1 MTRTYWIYAAAVT
14 LPLALA
20 LPASPVLA
28 DVAAPAAVTAQ
39 TPTQFIQ
46 AIAETALNSINGKK
60 LSDEETMQRFRD
72 LLNQG
77 FDLKAIGRFVLGP
90 YYNSATPEQRT
101 EYQAAFENMI
111 VKAYALRFRDYSGA
125 SFKAGR
131 EIPNGKDTEV
141 DSQIVPH
148 TGAPPINVAWK
159 IRSESGQFKII
170 DVAVEGVSMGNTQK
184 SEFSSVIERNGGKID
199 ALISALKNNKIGLA
213 ADSNN
218 Q

>member
-1 MTRTYWIYAAAVT
+1 MSRTPWIYAAA
-14 LPLALA
+14 LAMPLALA
-20 LPASPVLA
+20 TLPVPALA
-28 DVAAPAAVTAQ
+28 DVPAPAAATAQ

-46 AIAETALNSINGKK
+46 GIAETALNSINGKK

-90 YYNSATPEQRT
+90 YYNSASAEQRT
-101 EYQAAFENMI
+101 QYQAAFEDMI

-131 EIPNGKDTEV
+131 EIPNGHDTEV

-148 TGAPPINVAWK
+148 TGAPPINVAWARNS
-159 IRSESGQFKII
+159 RSGWPYPWQWKAYRWAIPRSPSFPRSSSAT
-170 DVAVEGVSMGNTQK
+170 VVVS
-184 SEFSSVIERNGGKID
+184 R
-199 ALISALKNNKIGLA
+199 L
-213 ADSNN
+213 
-218 Q
+218 